1 MPDTKAEVKPTDVG
15 SAETQPGQ
23 TEVVAGTVEHQ
34 QVLNAYPNATSYAGD
49 VNVVVP
55 PEEPPPEP
63 PPPDTLS
70 GASSGY
76 AQSSTKHDTKAP
88 TTKSSREA

>member
-15 SAETQPGQ
+15 GAPTAPGQ

-49 VNVVVP
+49 VNVVLP
-55 PEEPPPEP
+55 PEEEPPPDP
-63 PPPDTLS
+63 PPPETLS
-70 GASSGY
+70 GAAYG
-76 AQSSTKHDTKAP
+76 QSSTKHDTKAP